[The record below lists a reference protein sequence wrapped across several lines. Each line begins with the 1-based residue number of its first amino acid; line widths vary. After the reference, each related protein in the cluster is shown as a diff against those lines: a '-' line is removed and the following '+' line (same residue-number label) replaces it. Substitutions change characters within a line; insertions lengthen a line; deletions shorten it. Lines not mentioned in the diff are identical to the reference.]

1 LFTFKTRAIEGEI
14 IEIGVSIADQ
24 HGRNYHHIKIQE
36 IDGTISTIPD
46 LSVSFAM
53 TPNIAINNCIKLG
66 IAGRKGSYF
75 AVVILCDGIVSC
87 LHVPKLIISRVLI
100 FISILPLIMIS
111 IEFPIESIFGW
122 IAWFIAALFIATRR
136 AILKARKRLFYE
148 ITAGENLKKEV
159 VY

>member
-1 LFTFKTRAIEGEI
+1 
-14 IEIGVSIADQ
+14 
-24 HGRNYHHIKIQE
+24 
-36 IDGTISTIPD
+36 
-46 LSVSFAM
+46 
-53 TPNIAINNCIKLG
+53 
-66 IAGRKGSYF
+66 
-75 AVVILCDGIVSC
+75 
-87 LHVPKLIISRVLI
+87 
-100 FISILPLIMIS
+100 MIS